1 MQRMQEFVVVLTAKK
16 IIRGIIMKFNIRKD
30 FFEKSKN
37 LRMQSVSYI
46 TVLFHTSRMS
56 LQILKNYGFY
66 IINF

>member
-16 IIRGIIMKFNIRKD
+16 II
-30 FFEKSKN
+30 KN

-46 TVLFHTSRMS
+46 TVLFHTSHMS